1 MTSKNT
7 ELERLKAASITD
19 RMRQARTPDRYGKG
33 SAAPSRREQ
42 RRLDQAQ
49 GLVPFAVKLPAE
61 LVSRV
66 RALAEGRQEPLNET
80 VAALLEKGLS

>member
-1 MTSKNT
+1 MTSKKT

-19 RMRQARTPDRYGKG
+19 RMSKARTPDRFGKG

-61 LVSRV
+61 LVNRV
-66 RALAEGRQEPLNET
+66 RARAEARQAPLHEV
-80 VAALLEKGLS
+80 VAELLEKGLS

>member
-19 RMRQARTPDRYGKG
+19 RMRQARTPDRYCKG

-66 RALAEGRQEPLNET
+66 RARAEGRQEPLNET